1 MSSFEPPVSEPSPR
15 APRSGRSVALI
26 GIDGAGK
33 STVARAV
40 VDRLPFAA
48 AYLYMGVNL
57 DASPVMLP
65 TMRVVVSVKRRR
77 GHRPDM
83 TANQATD
90 ARPVG
95 PVATLRR
102 LVRMTNWLAEE
113 GYRAVLARRL
123 QRRGTV
129 VVFDRHFFCDY
140 YAGTIAPTTERRPLD
155 VRIHGYVLEHW
166 YPRPDLVLML
176 DAPADILVARRPE
189 VVADGVARRRDE
201 YLGLARVLPAF
212 EIVTVDRPLDDV
224 VDDVVARI
232 VRFVG
237 GDAAVGLPPSS
248 DPDRADN
255 DEPVARADS
264 ERNAAVEMEI
274 SPVAGS

>member
-1 MSSFEPPVSEPSPR
+1 MSSFEPSASEASAR

-40 VDRLPFAA
+40 VERLPFAA

-65 TMRVVVSVKRRR
+65 TTRAVVTLKRRR
-77 GHRPDM
+77 GHHPDM
-83 TANQATD
+83 TANRSTD

-95 PVATLRR
+95 PVAMLRR

-113 GYRAVLARRL
+113 AYRAVLARRL

-140 YAGTIAPTTERRPLD
+140 YAGAIAPTAEPRALD

-176 DAPADILVARRPE
+176 DAPADTLVARRPE
-189 VVADGVARRRDE
+189 VVAESVARRREE
-201 YLGLARVLPAF
+201 YLSLAHVLPAF
-212 EIVTVDRPLDDV
+212 EIVTVDRPLDVV
-224 VDDVVARI
+224 VDDVAARI
-232 VRFVG
+232 VAFVD
-237 GDAAVGLPPSS
+237 GDALVGQLETAP
-248 DPDRADN
+248 
-255 DEPVARADS
+255 
-264 ERNAAVEMEI
+264 
-274 SPVAGS
+274 AGGS